1 MSGRRPTPCVGIC
14 STTYGDLVCRGCKRF
29 AHEIVQWNGYD
40 EDQQQRVWQ
49 RLKSMRDEV
58 LGQIVFCS
66 EPQRYV
72 DYCQNV
78 ELADQQSSDDIYA
91 VIVHLAQ
98 NTRFLEAAGL
108 AFNDDW
114 RPQQL
119 TTETDS
125 LAALQLLDAES
136 YVRAQAHYERN
147 FKVTV

>member
-40 EDQQQRVWQ
+40 EDQQLRVWQ
-49 RLKSMRDEV
+49 RLKSLRDEV
-58 LGQIVFCS
+58 LGQIVRCS
-66 EPQRYV
+66 EPQRYA
-72 DYCQNV
+72 DYCQNA
-78 ELADQQSSDDIYA
+78 ELSNKQSSDDIYA

-98 NTRFLEAAGL
+98 NTRFLENAGL

-125 LAALQLLDAES
+125 LAVLQLLDAES